1 MISNNAFRA
10 VSLLIAAA
18 GTVSGPTAA
27 AADFESV
34 NAPTGSYANDP
45 AHTRFLWRIPHL
57 GLSNYTARMNDVEIV
72 LEFDAEN
79 PESSTVMATI
89 DPKSVDTA
97 YQGEEDFD
105 AKISNNE
112 AILNSNEHPT
122 IEFVSRRVVQTGPD
136 TLNVE
141 GDLTLL
147 GVTRPAV
154 LEARLTGSTDS
165 HPFARAPAMGFMAS
179 AVVDRTEFG
188 LDFLSGEALG
198 DEIEIEIQT
207 EFIRK

>member
-1 MISNNAFRA
+1 MISKHAISTI
-10 VSLLIAAA
+10 SLFIAAA
-18 GTVSGPTAA
+18 GITTGGLAI
-27 AADFESV
+27 AADFDSV
-34 NAPTGSYANDP
+34 NAPSGSYANDP
-45 AHTRFLWRIPHL
+45 AHTRLLWRIPHL
-57 GLSNYTARMNDVEIV
+57 GLSNYTARMNGVEIS
-72 LEFDAEN
+72 LEFDADN
-79 PESSTVMATI
+79 PESSNVVATI

-97 YQGEEDFD
+97 YEGEEDFD

-122 IEFVSRRVVQTGPD
+122 IEFVSRRVVRTGPD

-165 HPFARAPAMGFMAS
+165 HPFAKAPAMGFMAS

-207 EFIRK
+207 EFIRE